1 MHKHRILM
9 TIKLFTCKIEKV
21 PRPKNVYLVGSF
33 DLWQQKH
40 SLNYDNFSQKWAI
53 SLQLAPG

>member
-53 SLQLAPG
+53 SL